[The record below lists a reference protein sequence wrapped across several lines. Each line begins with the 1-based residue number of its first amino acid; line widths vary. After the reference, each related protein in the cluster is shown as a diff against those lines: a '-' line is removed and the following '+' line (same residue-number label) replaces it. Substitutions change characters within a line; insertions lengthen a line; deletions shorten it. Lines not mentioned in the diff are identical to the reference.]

1 MKKVLSIVL
10 IFIIFIIIFLLQ
22 ANFFNWF
29 TIAGVKPNLF
39 IILALFIGL
48 FAGQRIGTIY
58 GVVLGIFLDVILGKS
73 IGASTVMLGLI
84 GFLGG
89 YLDKNFSKDS
99 RLTVMLMVAGATAVY
114 EIGSYIFNVAQFSIN
129 IEILN
134 FSKILAIEVAFNV
147 ILTIIAYPLMQRAGY
162 VLEDIFKGQKVLTR
176 YF

>member
-1 MKKVLSIVL
+1 MKKALSIVV

-39 IILALFIGL
+39 IVLALFIGL
-48 FAGQRIGTIY
+48 YAGQRVGTIY
-58 GVVLGIFLDVILGKS
+58 GIILGIFLDVILGKN
-73 IGASTVMLGLI
+73 IGASTVMLGAV

-99 RLTVMLMVAGATAVY
+99 RLTVMLMVAGVTAIY

-134 FSKILAIEVAFNV
+134 FAKILAIEVAFNV
-147 ILTIIAYPLMQRAGY
+147 ILTIIVYPLMQRAGY